1 MRRKDREQSKEFA
14 FDILG
19 KCEYAT
25 LSMADLNGNPYCI
38 PITIANDENYI
49 YFHSAMEGT
58 KIDILKK
65 NPKVCVACVG
75 DTEIPKG
82 KFTTLFQSA
91 VIKGVA
97 SEVTQDSEKIQALRM
112 ICERHTPL
120 NMEDFDNAIKR
131 SLSRTAIFKI
141 SIEEITGKANKK

>member
-14 FDILG
+14 YMVLG

-25 LSMADLNGNPYCI
+25 LSMVDLEGNPYCI
-38 PITIANDENYI
+38 PITIANDEKYI

-65 NPKVCVACVG
+65 NPKVCISCVG
-75 DTEIPKG
+75 DTQVQQD

-91 VIKGVA
+91 IVKGVA
-97 SEVTQDSEKIQALRM
+97 SEILEDNEKIQALRL
-112 ICERHTPL
+112 ICQRHTPS
-120 NMEDFDNAIKR
+120 NMNDFDNVIKR
-131 SLSRTAIFKI
+131 SLSRTAIYKI
-141 SIEEITGKANKK
+141 SIEEITGKSKK